1 MAGLTKNKLRHIS
14 TWNIWYSLI
23 TESMQCFMAREISNS
38 NAHQHHIAIA
48 HRSLHIPMMLNPVEA
63 VLCINGVCNVTYLK
77 TFCENEHATSHAS
90 KTLWKCRSSTA
101 KQREFTLSWY
111 WYKRVIFDVKSI
123 NNFCVFLGK
132 NSSDTQ
138 LSPRVPLFVLTAFW
152 HHLWSIARLM
162 PVTW

>member
-63 VLCINGVCNVTYLK
+63 VLCINGVCNVTYPK

-101 KQREFTLSWY
+101 KQREFSLGSY
-111 WYKRVIFDVKSI
+111 WYKRVIFDVKNILFSLVRTAVTL
-123 NNFCVFLGK
+123 NYHLR
-132 NSSDTQ
+132 
-138 LSPRVPLFVLTAFW
+138 RVPLFVLTAFW